1 METIIGL
8 LFILLPVILKAIG
21 KKLEN
26 AASHGTPGTSGT
38 PGAPD
43 IPYIPGMSG
52 RLEELFGEEEPSEPV
67 YTMPEEA
74 VPMRPMP
81 KRTEP
86 AHPKPK
92 APILQEDTAGAEKEK
107 IDLKKMVIYSEIMK
121 PKYDE

>member
-8 LFILLPVILKAIG
+8 LVIILPVILKAIG

-26 AASHGTPGTSGT
+26 AASPGAPGTSGT
-38 PGAPD
+38 AGAPD

-52 RLEELFGEEEPSEPV
+52 RLEEMFGEDEPSEPV

-81 KRTEP
+81 KRP
-86 AHPKPK
+86 QPVHPKPK
-92 APILQEDTAGAEKEK
+92 APILQEDAQQHEKEK
-107 IDLKKMVIYSEIMK
+107 IDLKKMVVYSEIMK

>member
-8 LFILLPVILKAIG
+8 LLIILPVIFKAIG

-26 AASHGTPGTSGT
+26 AASPGAPGTSGT
-38 PGAPD
+38 AGAPD

-52 RLEELFGEEEPSEPV
+52 RLEEMFGKDEQSEPV

-81 KRTEP
+81 KRP
-86 AHPKPK
+86 QPVHPKPK
-92 APILQEDTAGAEKEK
+92 APILQEDAQQHEKEK
-107 IDLKKMVIYSEIMK
+107 IDLKKMVFYSEIMK